1 MKYLKS
7 YKTKEEYVDAIRG
20 GGVKLTAFQMLH

>member
-7 YKTKEEYVDAIRG
+7 YKTKEEYVNDVRG
-20 GGVKLTAFQMLH
+20 GVELTAFQMLH

>member
-7 YKTKEEYVDAIRG
+7 YKTKEEYVNDVG
-20 GGVKLTAFQMLH
+20 GGVELTIFQMLH

>member
-7 YKTKEEYVDAIRG
+7 YKTKEEYVDDIK
-20 GGVKLTAFQMLH
+20 GGVTLIAFQMLH